1 MNVKIV
7 RDVWTPVVDAFVTK
21 TLDINA
27 NFKLIASNSGF
38 TKQAIEKCSH
48 YGIETISLLDN
59 ENIKPAFTL
68 SVLAYVRIFYFIGHT
83 MNFAILGTQPNFSEV
98 GVYKVKY
105 NGQPVIDWFKKKL
118 DEEYCDSQTPQK
130 IEKEVIFRNYLR
142 IMIHDEHFRVRAIN
156 FTADRRMEVR
166 RKEIKLK
173 GDAVWDWQKEALSV
187 PGKGKGIAT
196 EAFQVD
202 FLNWELFMGEVPEK
216 KGIFDLRFLYFID
229 HFTDENKEV
238 VDLDS
243 LAADKL

>member
-1 MNVKIV
+1 
-7 RDVWTPVVDAFVTK
+7 
-21 TLDINA
+21 
-27 NFKLIASNSGF
+27 
-38 TKQAIEKCSH
+38 
-48 YGIETISLLDN
+48 
-59 ENIKPAFTL
+59 
-68 SVLAYVRIFYFIGHT
+68 
-83 MNFAILGTQPNFSEV
+83 
-98 GVYKVKY
+98 
-105 NGQPVIDWFKKKL
+105 
-118 DEEYCDSQTPQK
+118 
-130 IEKEVIFRNYLR
+130 
-142 IMIHDEHFRVRAIN
+142 
-156 FTADRRMEVR
+156 MEVR